1 MYQALKTDATPN
13 GEINEAQARLLES
26 AIKLFAS
33 KGYDGASI
41 REIVRD
47 AGVTRPVLYYYFKNK
62 EDLFCCIVKQQ
73 FTLLDDQVDTILRT
87 VSGCRSR
94 LKALIQF
101 TFEFASL
108 APDLVRMILQYFFS
122 SAQDSFRLD
131 KKALAERRFAG
142 IVEMMRQGLESG
154 ELVGPDAEIL
164 AHTFAAIMDMHV
176 MSSSLNED
184 RRDELLSPEAGE
196 TLVELFFTGAGP
208 R

>member
-1 MYQALKTDATPN
+1 MHQAQKTDAAPN
-13 GEINEAQARLLES
+13 GEINQAQARLLES

-62 EDLFCCIVKQQ
+62 EDLFCCIIEQQ
-73 FTLLDDQVDTILRT
+73 FTFFDDQVDTILRT
-87 VSGCRSR
+87 VSGCRNR

-101 TFEFASL
+101 TFESASV

-122 SAQDSFRLD
+122 SAQDSFRID
-131 KKALAERRFAG
+131 KEVLVERRFNG
-142 IVEMMRQGLESG
+142 IVEMMRQGLENG
-154 ELVGPDAEIL
+154 ELAGPDPEIL
-164 AHTFAAIMDMHV
+164 AHTFSAIMDMHV
-176 MSSSLNED
+176 MSSSLNEE
-184 RRDELLSPEAGE
+184 RRDELLSQEVGE
-196 TLVELFFTGAGP
+196 TLVELFFTGAGV